1 MPEQVM
7 FLPACFWES
16 EDDESPRE
24 AIVTVED
31 ALVVIFSR
39 DDSLQLRLTVYE
51 FKAVAEFVIQ
61 EIEHQEEEE
70 NEEETIL
77 RHPFKYW
84 NQQPQRWNF
93 LS

>member
-24 AIVTVED
+24 AIITVED

-61 EIEHQEEEE
+61 EIERQDEEE
-70 NEEETIL
+70 NEDG
-77 RHPFKYW
+77 R
-84 NQQPQRWNF
+84 PQIDAESSQAFLDRNF
-93 LS
+93 L